1 MEKIFSAVDPSML
14 LHVIMNTAAV
24 SADRIDLSPSEEF
37 LQLSVVPLKAGRGV
51 KPHRALPRR
60 LGGDGP
66 VQESWIVM
74 RGAIDVSLFDVD
86 GTLLATRSLPAG
98 WLLVTFRGGH
108 GFSASD
114 ENTTLI
120 ECKLGPYVGRDYE
133 FIQA

>member
-14 LHVIMNTAAV
+14 LHVIINTAAV
-24 SADRIDLSPSEEF
+24 SSDRVDLSPSEEF
-37 LQLSVVPLKAGRGV
+37 LQLSVVSLKAGRGV

-74 RGAIDVSLFDVD
+74 RGAIDVRLFDLD
-86 GTLLATRSLPAG
+86 GSLLKSATLSAG
-98 WLLVTFRGGH
+98 WLLVTLRGGH
-108 GFSASD
+108 GFSAVAD
-114 ENTTLI
+114 DTIII

-133 FIQA
+133 FI

>member
-14 LHVIMNTAAV
+14 LHVIGNTAAV
-24 SADRIDLSPSEEF
+24 SSDRVDLSPSEEF

-74 RGAIDVSLFDVD
+74 RGAIEVSLYDID
-86 GTLLATRSLPAG
+86 GSLLTVRPLAAG

-108 GFSASD
+108 GFSTVAD
-114 ENTTLI
+114 DTTII
-120 ECKLGPYVGRDYE
+120 ECKIGPYVGRDYE
-133 FIQA
+133 FI

>member
-1 MEKIFSAVDPSML
+1 VDKVFSVIDPSIL

-24 SADRIDLSPSEEF
+24 SSERIDLSPSEEF
-37 LQLSVVPLKAGRGV
+37 LQLSVVPLNAGRGV
-51 KPHRALPRR
+51 KPHRAVPRS

-74 RGAIDVSLFDVD
+74 RGAIDVSLYDTD
-86 GTLLATRSLPAG
+86 GSFLKSATLPAG

-108 GFSASD
+108 GFSAVN
-114 ENTTLI
+114 EQTMII

-133 FIQA
+133 FL

>member
-24 SADRIDLSPSEEF
+24 SSDRVDLSPSEEF

-51 KPHRALPRR
+51 KPHRAVPRS

-66 VQESWIVM
+66 VPESWIVM
-74 RGAIDVSLFDVD
+74 RGAIDVSLFDLD
-86 GTLLATRSLPAG
+86 GSLLKSATLSAG

-108 GFSASD
+108 GFSAVAD
-114 ENTTLI
+114 DTTII
-120 ECKLGPYVGRDYE
+120 ECKLGPYIGRDYE
-133 FIQA
+133 FF